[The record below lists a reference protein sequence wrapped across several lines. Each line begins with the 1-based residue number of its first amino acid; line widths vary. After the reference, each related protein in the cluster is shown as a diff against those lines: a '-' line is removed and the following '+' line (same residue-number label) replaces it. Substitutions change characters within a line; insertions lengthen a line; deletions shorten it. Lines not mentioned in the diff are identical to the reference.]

1 MKINVEIDGQIYQ
14 VEVEDI
20 HARPVIAVV
29 EGEKFEV
36 WPEEESAP
44 ELAADPVQ
52 AGKPTPVVSLSGGS
66 SAVSA
71 KPKPAVQVGGNKV
84 VTAPLPG
91 VIVAVPVKPGDA
103 ISHGQ
108 ELCTLE
114 AMKMKNAIK
123 SNRDGTIESIEVN
136 VGDQVGHGQV
146 LLTFKD

>member
-36 WPEEESAP
+36 WPEESAP

-52 AGKPTPVVSLSGGS
+52 AGQPAPVVSAPGGS
-66 SAVSA
+66 FAVSS

-91 VIVAVPVKPGDA
+91 VIVAVLVKPGDA

-108 ELCTLE
+108 EFCTLE

-123 SNRDGTIESIEVN
+123 SSRDGTIDSIEVN